1 MMNFACLCGYREE
14 ADRTPLCPE
23 CKEDMAQYEPPIVPD
38 NWYTIGQVLR
48 RSPEEVA
55 HRAKLRGRK

>member
-38 NWYTIGQVLR
+38 NWYTIGQVLN
-48 RSPEEVA
+48 RSPEEVE
-55 HRAKLRGRK
+55 HRAKRRGRK